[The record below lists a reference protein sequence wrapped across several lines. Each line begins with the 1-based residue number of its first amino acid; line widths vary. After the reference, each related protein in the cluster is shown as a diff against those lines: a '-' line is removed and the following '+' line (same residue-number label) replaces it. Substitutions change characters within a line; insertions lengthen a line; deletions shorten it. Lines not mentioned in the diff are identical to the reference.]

1 MSISAN
7 KIKKLEKIA
16 NVTAESHNII
26 GGLGSA
32 VIDILGENYLV
43 VMKRIGIKDVFAE
56 CGKNDELLR
65 KYIMSLKY
73 IRG

>member
-16 NVTAESHNII
+16 NVAAESHNII

-32 VIDILGENYLV
+32 RLIE
-43 VMKRIGIKDVFAE
+43 K
-56 CGKNDELLR
+56 
-65 KYIMSLKY
+65 
-73 IRG
+73 